1 MLLLFCL
8 GRTLLPEAWVLTLH
22 AHRHTTDVATARR
35 QSEELATPRHTHC
48 HTEQFYNVAYTAAAP
63 VVVPVPQRRPRYQ
76 ALAVAPP
83 RAGLAGALRRT
94 ALRGPP
100 RA

>member
-22 AHRHTTDVATARR
+22 THRHTTDAATVRR
-35 QSEELATPRHTHC
+35 QSKELASPRHTHC

-63 VVVPVPQRRPRYQ
+63 VVVPVPWRRLHYQ
-76 ALAVAPP
+76 ALAVASP
-83 RAGLAGALRRT
+83 REGLAGALRRT

-100 RA
+100 WG

>member
-22 AHRHTTDVATARR
+22 AHRHTTDGATARR

-63 VVVPVPQRRPRYQ
+63 VVVPVPRRQPHYQ
-76 ALAVAPP
+76 ALAVAVP
-83 RAGLAGALRRT
+83 RVGLVAARRRT

-100 RA
+100 QA